1 MRDDCKM
8 SFRKLKRIS
17 IHGNSPKNLILRQQ
31 FAINMVQQSLAGKV
45 LLCID
50 ETWLGMS
57 DFRKMKWRVKGSTN
71 SVPSIQLV
79 PRISMIVGVDTLGN
93 IYLSLTQSN
102 SNSQIMD
109 IFFRYLDQ
117 RLEKERK
124 KWKNNT
130 IIILDNAPYHN
141 SSYTLKTF
149 ESLKLPIM
157 FTGPHSYDGS
167 PCELFFA
174 QFKQADINPRHL
186 PMGKK

>member
-1 MRDDCKM
+1 
-8 SFRKLKRIS
+8 
-17 IHGNSPKNLILRQQ
+17 
-31 FAINMVQQSLAGKV
+31 
-45 LLCID
+45 
-50 ETWLGMS
+50 
-57 DFRKMKWRVKGSTN
+57 
-71 SVPSIQLV
+71 
-79 PRISMIVGVDTLGN
+79 MIVGVDTLGN

-124 KWKNNT
+124 NWKKNT
-130 IIILDNAPYHN
+130 IVILDNAPYHN
-141 SSYTLKTF
+141 SSMTLKTF

-157 FTGPHSYDGS
+157 FTGPHSYDAS

-174 QFKQADINPRHL
+174 QFKSVDINPRHL